1 MKPPNLT
8 TSILLPVL
16 LWLWRFL
23 WRRAFNALAIL
34 WLTGLLADPASAGWF
49 TRKPDPAI
57 EAANRALEQAA
68 QTANES
74 ARIQA
79 DQNIRIAEAI
89 HQLSSERIQL
99 AGHLERWRDFSARDS
114 AWAAAL
120 ESFGPTIVVALV
132 LAVGGMAL
140 WLVTRSGPADAQLVN
155 VLLDE
160 VTSESPQ
167 WLAPIPSRPLLPA
180 DVNMRALV
188 AANEREP
195 DPEYDSQSHEPQE
208 MPF

>member
-1 MKPPNLT
+1 MKPPNVT

-23 WRRAFNALAIL
+23 WRRAFNLLAIVS
-34 WLTGLLADPASAGWF
+34 LTGLLVDPADAGWF

-57 EAANRALEQAA
+57 EAANRALEHAA
-68 QTANES
+68 QAANES
-74 ARIQA
+74 ARLQA

-89 HQLSSERIQL
+89 SQLSSERTQL

-120 ESFGPTIVVALV
+120 ESFGPTVVVALV

-160 VTSESPQ
+160 VTSENPR
-167 WLAPIPSRPLLPA
+167 WLALIPSRPLLPV

-188 AANEREP
+188 AANQREP

>member
-1 MKPPNLT
+1 MKPPNVT

-23 WRRAFNALAIL
+23 WRRAFNLLAIL
-34 WLTGLLADPASAGWF
+34 SLTGLLVDPVSAGWF
-49 TRKPDPAI
+49 TRKLDPAI
-57 EAANRALEQAA
+57 EAGNRALEQAA

-89 HQLSSERIQL
+89 SHLSSERTQL

-160 VTSESPQ
+160 VTSENPR
-167 WLAPIPSRPLLPA
+167 WLAPARSRPLLGA
-180 DVNMRALV
+180 DVDLRALV
-188 AANEREP
+188 AANERER

>member
-1 MKPPNLT
+1 MKPPNVT

-23 WRRAFNALAIL
+23 WRRAFNVLAVL
-34 WLTGLLADPASAGWF
+34 VLTGMLTNPADAGWF

-68 QTANES
+68 QNANES
-74 ARIQA
+74 ARLQA

-89 HQLSSERIQL
+89 SQLSSERTQL

-160 VTSESPQ
+160 VTSENPR